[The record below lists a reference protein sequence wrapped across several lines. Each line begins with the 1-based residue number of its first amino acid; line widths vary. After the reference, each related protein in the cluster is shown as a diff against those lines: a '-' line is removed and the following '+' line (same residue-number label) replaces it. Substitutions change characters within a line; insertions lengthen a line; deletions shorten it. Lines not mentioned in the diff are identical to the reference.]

1 MTASTNNPKV
11 EEIRHSVQSSYN
23 ELNQLIAERLATLD
37 PAKLYQRPAGN
48 EWTII
53 ESLAHIVEFM
63 PYWADE
69 IEKLVA
75 APGHNF
81 GRTMQ
86 DTGRLQAINEHGS
99 DDLVQI
105 RAALPGSYAHLKQVL
120 SELKDSDLELTGHHS
135 RYGDHLEL
143 TGHHSRYGD
152 QTLAWF
158 IEDFV
163 THHLTSHL
171 EQLSACLAVVSDN
184 AGEQ

>member
-1 MTASTNNPKV
+1 MTTSTNNPKV

-37 PAKLYQRPAGN
+37 PAKLYQQPAAN

-75 APGHNF
+75 APGQNF

-86 DTGRLQAINEHGS
+86 DARRLRAINEHGS
-99 DDLVQI
+99 DDLEQI
-105 RAALPGSYAHLKQVL
+105 RAALPGSYARLAQVL
-120 SELKDSDLELTGHHS
+120 GELKDSDLELTGHHS
-135 RYGDHLEL
+135 RF
-143 TGHHSRYGD
+143 GD

-171 EQLSACLAVVSDN
+171 EQLSACLAAVSDN

>member
-1 MTASTNNPKV
+1 MTTLTNNPKA

-23 ELNQLIAERLATLD
+23 ELNRLIAERLATLD
-37 PAKLYQRPAGN
+37 PAKLYQQPAEN

-75 APGHNF
+75 APGQNF

-86 DTGRLQAINEHGS
+86 DAGRLQAINEHGS

-105 RAALPGSYAHLKQVL
+105 RAALPGSYARLEQVL
-120 SELKDSDLELTGHHS
+120 SELKDSDLELIGHHS
-135 RYGDHLEL
+135 RF
-143 TGHHSRYGD
+143 GD
-152 QTLAWF
+152 QTLVWF

-171 EQLSACLAVVSDN
+171 EQLDHCLAVVGDINSV
-184 AGEQ
+184 

>member
-1 MTASTNNPKV
+1 MTTSTNNSKV
-11 EEIRHSVQSSYN
+11 DEIRHSVQSSYA
-23 ELNQLIAERLATLD
+23 ELNRLIAERLAALD
-37 PAKLYQRPAGN
+37 PAKLYQQPAEN
-48 EWTII
+48 EWTIM

-75 APGHNF
+75 APGQNF

-86 DTGRLQAINEHGS
+86 DARRLQAINEHGS

-105 RAALPGSYAHLKQVL
+105 RAALPGSYARLAQVL
-120 SELKDSDLELTGHHS
+120 SELKDSDLELTGYHS
-135 RYGDHLEL
+135 RF
-143 TGHHSRYGD
+143 GD

-171 EQLSACLAVVSDN
+171 GQLNHCLGLVSNN